1 MHVDARKIRKVQL
14 FVSFAHSSPQLH
26 WFGLMGLRVRNI
38 LLVFEFSVRLMR
50 IALLMLIEFF

>member
-38 LLVFEFSVRLMR
+38 LLVFEFSVRLMPV
-50 IALLMLIEFF
+50 IYFWFLNFQ